1 MGRYGDASWAASL
14 APPVRAGSNV
24 ATRNASRR
32 RMERA
37 IWGRRARTATGCGA
51 GRGGGGFAPMSPLL
65 VLIVAVLATSYAGPI
80 GRFAAAPAL
89 AIAFWRLALVLPL
102 TGGLAGGAGTR
113 AQAAGRG
120 GPGRPPPPAP

>member
-37 IWGRRARTATGCGA
+37 IWGRRARTATGSGCRA
-51 GRGGGGFAPMSPLL
+51 GGGGRGFAPMSPLL
-65 VLIVAVLATSYAGPI
+65 VLIGAVLATNYAGPI
-80 GRFAAAPAL
+80 LRFPAAPPL
-89 AIAFWRLALVLPL
+89 AIPFWSLAPVLPVN
-102 TGGLAGGAGTR
+102 
-113 AQAAGRG
+113 
-120 GPGRPPPPAP
+120 